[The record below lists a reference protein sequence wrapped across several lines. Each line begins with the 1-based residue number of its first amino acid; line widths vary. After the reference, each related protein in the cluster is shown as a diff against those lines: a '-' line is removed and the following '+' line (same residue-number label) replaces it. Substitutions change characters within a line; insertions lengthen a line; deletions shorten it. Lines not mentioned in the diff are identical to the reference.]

1 MRAKMET
8 NSGLVKA
15 SCTGH
20 SDAMKA
26 VDVFWSF
33 RSPYSYLATR
43 RLRSMPSRW
52 EVRVRPR
59 PVYPIAIR
67 TPHFFEEVRPQWVP
81 YLLRDFVRNAQ
92 YLGLPIGPLNP
103 DPVVMN
109 MMTREISPEQP
120 YIGRLTRLGILAC
133 EKSDEDGWAFMD
145 EVSTLIWSGGAWT
158 EGTALKEAAARAGF
172 DLGEMDQRQDAEKD
186 RLEAVIA
193 ESQAA
198 QDPHH
203 WGVPLM
209 VFEGEAFFGQDRIDL
224 LEWRLGQSGVPRR
237 G

>member
-1 MRAKMET
+1 MRT
-8 NSGLVKA
+8 
-15 SCTGH
+15 
-20 SDAMKA
+20 

-33 RSPYSYLATR
+33 RSPYSYLATK
-43 RLRSMPSRW
+43 RLRALPSKW

-81 YLLRDFVRNAQ
+81 YLVRDYVRNAQ
-92 YLGLPIGPLNP
+92 YLGLPVGPLNP

-109 MMTREISPEQP
+109 MVTREISAEQP
-120 YIGRLTRLGILAC
+120 HIGRLTRLGILAC
-133 EKSDEDGWAFMD
+133 EKGDEEG
-145 EVSTLIWSGGAWT
+145 WT
-158 EGTALKEAAARAGF
+158 EGTALAEAAERAGF
-172 DLGEMDQRQDAEKD
+172 DLEIMDARQEAEKD

-193 ESQAA
+193 ESQSE
-198 QDPHH
+198 QDPYH

-224 LEWRLGQSGVPRR
+224 LEWRLGQSGVPRKA
-237 G
+237 